1 MARSHEVVVV
11 VEYDAETSLG
21 LFEHCSDRVASHRR
35 PRGRAAAAVRVPVVR
50 HVTVTVVVGLVERQP
65 TSWMVV
71 MVLLGRLRQ
80 RVVMVDLM
88 VRRMLLLMVVLVMLG
103 HRVAVRAD
111 DDSGL
116 QRSSVV
122 VERTAA
128 ASALM
133 LMLMMQLDVA
143 IVHRD
148 ASAVAVSD
156 VRRVQVVR
164 VRGSPTLH
172 ERHALLVA
180 EQLPFQA
187 VVFGLQ
193 SCDLAPVIIH
203 KNPIM
208 LCYFIIRAKHFSTSI
223 KCIIIIIIIMPKN
236 LKFEVH
242 GWVTWAQYGVC
253 CTDLGPLRKTDE

>member
-1 MARSHEVVVV
+1 MARSHGVVVVV

-21 LFEHCSDRVASHRR
+21 LLEHCGDRVAGHRR

-50 HVTVTVVVGLVERQP
+50 HVTVAVVVGLVERQP
-65 TSWMVV
+65 TSWVVV

-88 VRRMLLLMVVLVMLG
+88 VCRVLLLMVVLVMLG

-111 DDSGL
+111 DDRGL
-116 QRSSVV
+116 QRRSVV

-128 ASALM
+128 ASSAAAAAALMLM
-133 LMLMMQLDVA
+133 LMLMMQVHVA

-156 VRRVQVVR
+156 VRRVQIVR
-164 VRGSPTLH
+164 VRGSPALH

-193 SCDLAPVIIH
+193 SCDLAPVTI
-203 KNPIM
+203 
-208 LCYFIIRAKHFSTSI
+208 
-223 KCIIIIIIIMPKN
+223 
-236 LKFEVH
+236 
-242 GWVTWAQYGVC
+242 
-253 CTDLGPLRKTDE
+253 